1 MSSEGQFD
9 DIPVVRDHRRQWREC
24 RYVYPVISRRA
35 GGMSIGVNLNLE
47 KGCNFSCVYCQIDR
61 HVSRGLR
68 GVEVAKL
75 TGELREAMTAATSG
89 EIWRE
94 PRFAST
100 PAALQRVNDIAFS
113 GDGEPT
119 CVANFPAAVAA
130 AANVREECDADSV
143 KIVVITNATRLDSDE
158 VRRALPILDDN
169 NGEIWAKLDAG
180 TEERFRR
187 INRPHPQMTLQR
199 IVDNILSVALGREV
213 VIQTLL
219 FRLDGELP
227 PAEEID
233 AYCGRLRGIIG
244 NGGQVRLVQLH
255 TVARPP
261 AEACVASLS
270 DTELNAIAE
279 QVRAS
284 LPGVSVETYGGA
296 DVAPQRSEQG

>member
-1 MSSEGQFD
+1 MTPKGQFD
-9 DIPVVRDHRRQWREC
+9 DIPVVRDHRRQWRQC

-35 GGMSIGVNLNLE
+35 AGMSLGVNLNLD
-47 KGCNFSCVYCQIDR
+47 KACNFSCVYCQIDR

-68 GVEVAKL
+68 GVDAAKL

-94 PRFAST
+94 PRFADT
-100 PAALQRVNDIAFS
+100 PPPLRRINDIAFS

-119 CVANFPAAVAA
+119 CVDNFPAAVAA
-130 AANVREECDADSV
+130 AANVREEFGADDV
-143 KIVVITNATRLDSDE
+143 KIVVITNASRLDSNE

-199 IVDNILSVALGREV
+199 IVDNILTVALGREV

-219 FRLDGELP
+219 FRLDGDIP
-227 PAEEID
+227 PADEID

-255 TVARPP
+255 TIARSP
-261 AEACVASLS
+261 AEACAAALS
-270 DTELNAIAE
+270 DAELNAIAE

-284 LPGVSVETYGGA
+284 VPGVAVDTYGGA
-296 DVAPQRSEQG
+296 DVPPQGAEQG

>member
-1 MSSEGQFD
+1 MTQEGQFSD
-9 DIPVVRDHRRQWREC
+9 VPVVRDHRRQWRRC

-35 GGMSIGVNLNLE
+35 KGLSVGVNLNLE

-68 GVEVAKL
+68 GVDVRML

-94 PRFAST
+94 PRFVDT
-100 PAALQRVNDIAFS
+100 PEALRRINDIAFS

-119 CVANFPAAVAA
+119 CAANFPGAVAA
-130 AANVREECDADSV
+130 AANVREEFGADDV
-143 KIVVITNATRLDSDE
+143 KIVVITNASRLDSDE
-158 VRRALPILDDN
+158 VRRALPMLDDN

-180 TEERFRR
+180 TEDRFRR

-199 IVDNILSVALGREV
+199 VVDNILGVALGREV
-213 VIQTLL
+213 VIQTLW
-219 FRLDGELP
+219 FRLDGEAP
-227 PAEEID
+227 PMEEID

-244 NGGQVRLVQLH
+244 NGGQVRLIQLH
-255 TVARPP
+255 TIARSP
-261 AEACVASLS
+261 AEACAVALS
-270 DTELNAIAE
+270 DAELSTVAE

-284 LPGVSVETYGGA
+284 LPGVPIETYGGA
-296 DVAPQRSEQG
+296 DVPSQGAEQG